1 MSYYSDDELR
11 ALGIADFG
19 ERVRIS
25 RKASLY
31 GCERMRFGSDVR
43 IDDFAVLSAGEGGIE
58 LGSYVHVAVF
68 SLLVGKARITLEDFA
83 GLSSRVSI
91 YSSSD
96 DYTGK
101 WMTNPTV
108 PEQYTGVKHA
118 EVRLGRHVII
128 GANTVIL
135 PGTRIEEGAAVGAQ
149 SLVHGRCQAF
159 TTYSG
164 VPARK
169 IATRK
174 NRVLELEQA
183 LRAGQPP
190 GAG

>member
-1 MSYYSDDELR
+1 MSYYADDELR

-43 IDDFAVLSAGEGGIE
+43 IDDFAVLSAGCGGIE
-58 LGSYVHVAVF
+58 IGTYVHVAVF
-68 SLLVGKARITLEDFA
+68 SLLIGQGRISMGDFS
-83 GLSSRVSI
+83 GLSSRVSL

-96 DYTGK
+96 DYTGE
-101 WMTNPTV
+101 WLTNPTV
-108 PEQYTGVKHA
+108 PAEFKHPD
-118 EVRLGRHVII
+118 EGDVTLGRHVII
-128 GANTVIL
+128 GSNTIVL
-135 PGTRIEEGAAVGAQ
+135 PGSVLEEGAAVGAQ
-149 SLVHGRCQAF
+149 SLVRGKCLAF

-164 VPARK
+164 VPARR

-174 NRVLELEQA
+174 QRLLELEAA
-183 LRAGQPP
+183 LKEKMAAR
-190 GAG
+190 

>member
-1 MSYYSDDELR
+1 VSYYDADELR

-25 RKASLY
+25 RKTSLY

-43 IDDFAVLSAGEGGIE
+43 IDDFAVLSAGEGGIS
-58 LGSYVHVAVF
+58 LGSHVHVAVF
-68 SLLVGKARITLEDFA
+68 SLLVGRGRITLEDFA

-96 DYTGK
+96 DYTGE
-101 WMTNPTV
+101 WMTNPTL
-108 PEQYTGVKHA
+108 PAEFTGQEHA
-118 EVRLGRHVII
+118 DVWLGRHVIV

-135 PGTRIEEGAAVGAQ
+135 PGSRLEEGAAVGAQ
-149 SLVHGRCQAF
+149 SLVRGHCEAF

-164 VPARK
+164 VPARR

-174 NRVLELEQA
+174 RRLLELEQQ
-183 LRAGQPP
+183 LRERSSR
-190 GAG
+190 